1 MSRNNSTN
9 QYQNKKDMSSQRV
22 RKATFALG
30 HTDDSNRGYTTA
42 SNVQKSTNSKSNTPN
57 INTTHKQ
64 KKHKQNSSNNNTKH
78 GNNTN
83 ITNDKSKV
91 TSYFGASP
99 ARLNERVKNS
109 RASQLKNQKGNT
121 VRKGSSSEIT
131 FNHKYRY
138 DVSITLHSTTID
150 ARLIELQQNIDALM
164 AIIIEEDEHAKLLPW
179 KKSKQAK
186 HPAITSSEDTT
197 GSFADIYL
205 SRSWLGNMEAKHRL
219 YMKLHIGHNKSYS
232 NHILPALE
240 DWNSHSDQQF
250 KYCMLQ
256 AEETT
261 FIGWFLYST
270 LSIDAG
276 ALSDA
281 IYDEYKIEV
290 GLRWMDIRMSTQG
303 KKSNKAK
310 PVKAIHVE
318 TEKSKGRSIMETLM
332 KCYGRSF
339 ATTRNFPNG
348 IRLRFCKNLDNA
360 AYKLEKTKLINL
372 RSRQNQLLAETNKT
386 STAGILDLDV
396 VLKEEIEVNE
406 ETSVTTTTRTTMRD
420 AIMAIQSKY
429 VKETPLFRS
438 VDLSYNSEEYVF
450 AYHQSMADEAKAM
463 VDYLYPY
470 LLHIYDKKA
479 LKKGFDSVYIQ
490 EMSSF
495 QYNMITDEVE
505 DIIAESSYAMMKDDK
520 ITGAQNFME
529 FDLSAMSL
537 EEDTNRPQ
545 ASILGKMYSGQDSIS
560 TQHHAGRSRIPQ
572 ATSEEILELTPDELQ
587 ELQQAMLLHTQTKNK
602 LSERKSVLH
611 IANMDTNTM
620 LKQIRARKEA
630 KNKLS
635 NNQDND
641 EHTDKSQS
649 SDEEQEDSGQDN
661 NVQDDNDDEQYQDC
675 EDKQVESFGDEEMA
689 EDSSDDDIDS
699 SRGGNSIEEDS
710 QSSKEEAT
718 DHIQISQSAMIG
730 EEPPTPMREGGRG

>member
-1 MSRNNSTN
+1 MSRNNPTN
-9 QYQNKKDMSSQRV
+9 QHQNKKDTSSQRI

-30 HTDDSNRGYTTA
+30 HADDSNRGHTTE
-42 SNVQKSTNSKSNTPN
+42 SNVHKPTNSKSNSTIN
-57 INTTHKQ
+57 NTTHKQ
-64 KKHKQNSSNNNTKH
+64 KKHKQNNSNNNTKNVNN
-78 GNNTN
+78 NNT
-83 ITNDKSKV
+83 TNDKSKV
-91 TSYFGASP
+91 TSYFGAGP
-99 ARLNERVKNS
+99 ARTNERVKNS
-109 RASQLKNQKGNT
+109 RASQLKNNKGST

-131 FNHKYRY
+131 FNHKNRY
-138 DVSITLHSTTID
+138 DVNITLHATTLD

-179 KKSKQAK
+179 KQSKQAR

-197 GSFADIYL
+197 GSFTDIYL

-256 AEETT
+256 AEETA

-318 TEKSKGRSIMETLM
+318 TEKSKGRSTMETLM

-339 ATTRNFPNG
+339 DTTRNFPNG

-386 STAGILDLDV
+386 TTAGILDLDII
-396 VLKEEIEVNE
+396 LKEEVEVNE
-406 ETSVTTTTRTTMRD
+406 ETSVTTTTITTLRD

-429 VKETPLFRS
+429 VKDTPLFRS

-470 LLHIYDKKA
+470 LVHIYDKKA
-479 LKKGFDSVYIQ
+479 LKKGFDSIYIQ

-520 ITGAQNFME
+520 ITGAQSFME

-537 EEDTNRPQ
+537 EEEGTRPQ

-572 ATSEEILELTPDELQ
+572 ATSEEILEITPDELK

-602 LSERKSVLH
+602 LSERKKVLH

-620 LKQIRARKEA
+620 LKQIRARKEEQ
-630 KNKLS
+630 NNLGQ
-635 NNQDND
+635 NQDK
-641 EHTDKSQS
+641 EEYTDNSQS
-649 SDEEQEDSGQDN
+649 SEEEQDDSM
-661 NVQDDNDDEQYQDC
+661 QDDNDDEQYQDC
-675 EDKQVESFGDEEMA
+675 EEKQTEAVGDEKME
-689 EDSSDDDIDS
+689 EEISDDDMES
-699 SRGGNSIEEDS
+699 SRGGTSIDEDIH
-710 QSSKEEAT
+710 SSNGEAT
-718 DHIQISQSAMIG
+718 DHTRISQSDMISD
-730 EEPPTPMREGGRG
+730 EPPTPMREGGRG